1 MKLKIFLKKIFFDSY
16 RLETF
21 SIVSC
26 SIRDT
31 SPRDF
36 SIMTSGTNVI
46 LAFKSV
52 YHVFKSKN
60 LHVNGENVD
69 HHGVRV
75 GRILYLWGGALKVS
89 EKAGSLLTCNLF
101 F

>member
-1 MKLKIFLKKIFFDSY
+1 
-16 RLETF
+16 
-21 SIVSC
+21 
-26 SIRDT
+26 
-31 SPRDF
+31 
-36 SIMTSGTNVI
+36 MTSGTNVI

-69 HHGVRV
+69 HRAKDGVRV